1 MKRYPA
7 ERAMVPVALTDILLD
22 VRRLGVLEEERLARL
37 ELALEEILVNI
48 CNHAYTGLDVA
59 GDRRGFAVEVRSSPG
74 RVVVEIVDSG
84 RAFDPTS
91 LVSPDTAA
99 GLEER
104 PIGGLGIHL
113 VRTMVDGME
122 YRREGSRNLLNLIMD
137 AAAAE
142 EGS

>member
-1 MKRYPA
+1 
-7 ERAMVPVALTDILLD
+7 MVLTAAQSQAYREVSKHLGHPRPTPILLY
-22 VRRLGVLEEERLARL
+22 GP
-37 ELALEEILVNI
+37 
-48 CNHAYTGLDVA
+48 A
-59 GDRRGFAVEVRSSPG
+59 GSG
-74 RVVVEIVDSG
+74 RHTVVVEIVDSG

-137 AAAAE
+137 TAAAE